1 MESKLRVW
9 ESLRN
14 DARQADSVIERQLN
28 VLEGISRLGGNSG
41 VYESRATADGA
52 ASSVAR
58 IEVAQREF
66 DRKRSDVEMALQ
78 QFESLLETMAETARA
93 LPPESTAH
101 SHTERFLQLAAE
113 KRRAVTRLTADFK
126 RRREWAELL
135 PSVTHD
141 LEAHREGEGVRFLME
156 EQDSLRHT
164 QRRLNNILSQ
174 AESSRD
180 QLRGQRD
187 AFARMEDRLVQIA
200 LRVPVLKRV
209 LGRIS
214 SKRRRDALVLGV
226 VIGICMLLMILFW

>member
-28 VLEGISRLGGNSG
+28 VLEGISRLGENSG
-41 VYESRATADGA
+41 AYDSRVTGDGA

-66 DRKRSDVEMALQ
+66 DRKRNEVEMALQ
-78 QFESLLETMAETARA
+78 QFESLLETMAEMARV

-113 KRRAVTRLTADFK
+113 KRRVVARLTADFK

-174 AESSRD
+174 AENSRD

-187 AFARMEDRLVQIA
+187 AFTRMEDRLVQIA
-200 LRVPVLKRV
+200 LRVPVLKKV
-209 LGRIS
+209 LGRIA

-226 VIGICMLLMILFW
+226 VIGICMLLLILFW